1 MISVGLTQGAERSV
15 SRLATATFLLL
26 SALLL
31 AACAASGAGG
41 RPVDVTQTDN
51 GCTPTVIE
59 AVPGEKLDLRVNND
73 TSKTYEIEG
82 IDGTKI
88 EEVLVPEGR
97 ERSVGFNVPT
107 SGGTYHMKCYVP
119 GGVSTIIEIRAGGEG
134 TSSGDDDTSN
144 GSGGDVDLAP
154 SDTTVAVGLRE
165 WVVDP
170 ETSSVSAG
178 AIRFDATNES
188 LSMVHEVA
196 IIHVQEDGDLE
207 VIGEIENLGIG
218 ESGSI
223 VLDLTPGDYQLA
235 CLIVPGE
242 AGSAVDH
249 YQQGMWTEFAVE

>member
-1 MISVGLTQGAERSV
+1 MP
-15 SRLATATFLLL
+15 RLAIATFLVLA
-26 SALLL
+26 ALLL

-41 RPVDVTQTDN
+41 RPVDVTQLDD
-51 GCTPTVIE
+51 GCTPAVIE
-59 AVPGEKLDLRVNND
+59 AVPGEKLDLRVRND
-73 TSKTYEIEG
+73 TGKTYEIEG
-82 IDGTKI
+82 IDGTNL

-97 ERSVGFNVPT
+97 ERSVGFNVPA
-107 SGGTYHMKCYVP
+107 SGGTYHLKCYVP

-134 TSSGDDDTSN
+134 TSGGDDDAGN
-144 GSGGDVDLAP
+144 ASGNDADLGP
-154 SDTTVAVGLRE
+154 SDATVTAGLWE
-165 WVVDP
+165 WKIVPD
-170 ETSSVSAG
+170 TSSVSAG

-196 IIHVQEDGDLE
+196 IIQIQEDGDLE
-207 VIGEIENLGIG
+207 VMGEIENLGTG

-249 YQQGMWTEFAVE
+249 YQQGMWTEFAVV

>member
-1 MISVGLTQGAERSV
+1 MISVGLTQDAQRAV
-15 SRLATATFLLL
+15 SRLAMATFMLL

-41 RPVDVTQTDN
+41 RPVNVTQMDD

-59 AVPGEKLDLRVNND
+59 AVPGEKLDLRVKND
-73 TSKTYEIEG
+73 TGKTYEIEG
-82 IDGTKI
+82 IDGTNI

-107 SGGTYHMKCYVP
+107 GGGTYHVKCYVP

-134 TSSGDDDTSN
+134 ASRGDDDTGNRSRD
-144 GSGGDVDLAP
+144 DVDLGP
-154 SDTTVAVGLRE
+154 SDATVAVGLRE
-165 WVVDP
+165 WAVNP

-188 LSMVHEVA
+188 ISMVHEVA
-196 IIHVQEDGDLE
+196 IIQVQEDGDLE
-207 VIGEIENLGIG
+207 VIGEIDNLAAG

-242 AGSAVDH
+242 AGSTANH
-249 YQQGMWTEFAVE
+249 YQEGMWTEFTVE